1 MMTMVGD
8 DDDNI
13 GFGDNGGVD
22 VGEYDDDDIIWSPP
36 EASSPVWGPFTVT
49 HSLFHPSWA
58 DPILSFSFLS
68 PSASDNKDK
77 DQTETEDN
85 EDDENKDKKEKMMT
99 NSGKIKRTKMKTT
112 IKAIAP

>member
-1 MMTMVGD
+1 MMTMD
-8 DDDNI
+8 
-13 GFGDNGGVD
+13 GVD
-22 VGEYDDDDIIWSPP
+22 VAGEYDDDIIWSPP

-58 DPILSFSFLS
+58 DPILSFSFLFF
-68 PSASDNKDK
+68 SASDKDK
-77 DQTETEDN
+77 DQKETEDN

>member
-1 MMTMVGD
+1 MTMVGD
-8 DDDNI
+8 DDDDI
-13 GFGDNGGVD
+13 DFGDNGGVD
-22 VGEYDDDDIIWSPP
+22 VGEYDDDIIWSPP

-68 PSASDNKDK
+68 FSASDNKDK
-77 DQTETEDN
+77 DQKETEDN
-85 EDDENKDKKEKMMT
+85 EDDENKDKKEKMKT

-112 IKAIAP
+112 IKVIGP